1 VAETVKIYQIAKA
14 LGIPSKDLVEI
25 CRKAGFP
32 EITHH
37 SNAVSREKADE
48 IRKTAIKKY
57 RPKEEPTKRVQ
68 RRTRGRS
75 MAVAPQK
82 EVEKEEKKKEEEKGE
97 KAKEKPQK
105 RKKKEPLVK
114 DLKGL
119 APPPPIGKGAKERAV
134 EEEPAELD
142 IEVESRKAAPPRK
155 VSRKGKPPASPKEEG
170 IKKRTIVFK
179 QLAKPPAKKKE
190 GKVEVVP
197 PVTVRELSEKLGVS
211 ASQILKDLMFKYN
224 VRANINQVLDNAVV
238 ELMGVEYG
246 VEIVFKQPKTAE
258 ERLLESLPEDRPED
272 LKPRPPV
279 VALLGHV
286 DHGKTTILDRIRHTN
301 VAGMEDGGIT
311 QDIGAWQITHEGHK
325 LTFVDT
331 PGHKAFTAMRAR
343 GAQVTDIVVLVVAAD
358 DGVMPQTEEAISHAR
373 AANVPIV
380 VAINKVD
387 KPDAD
392 PMAVKRQLAA
402 AGLNPEEW
410 GGETGCVEVSG
421 LTGYGI
427 DELLERITLEA
438 ELLELKANPDR
449 NAQCVVLDAKMVEG
463 LGVVANVIVQNGTL
477 RKGDA
482 MFCGPAYGRVRSMFN
497 PEGEEVTEAGPS
509 CPVAVSGLNRVPEAG
524 MKLLVLDELETARQ
538 IAEERL
544 SQAREGRI
552 QPRRHVTME
561 NLHEWLSEGKARQVK
576 TILKGDVQGT
586 LEPLVQSLEAAG
598 TAEVSVNILHQGI
611 GDISE
616 SDVLLADASDAIIL
630 GFRVGVDE
638 RARELAEERGVQIRT
653 YRVIYEVVQDM
664 RDALEGLLEPE
675 RKEERVGLAE
685 VRRLFKI
692 SRFGTVAGCFVVE
705 GSIRRDCKARVLRNG
720 ETVYEGAIA
729 SLRRQKDDVREV
741 ERGFEC
747 GINLEGFDAFQEGDL
762 IECFKIVQVKRT
774 LS

>member
-1 VAETVKIYQIAKA
+1 VAESVKIYQIAKA

-37 SNAVSREKADE
+37 SNAVSRQKADE
-48 IRKTAIKKY
+48 IRRTAIKKY
-57 RPKEEPTKRVQ
+57 KPKEEPTRKVR
-68 RRTRGRS
+68 RRTRGQPV
-75 MAVAPQK
+75 AVEAQK
-82 EVEKEEKKKEEEKGE
+82 EVKKKEERGE
-97 KAKEKPQK
+97 KKAKKRPER

-119 APPPPIGKGAKERAV
+119 APPPPVGKEAVARAA
-134 EEEPAELD
+134 EEGPAPLE
-142 IEVESRKAAPPRK
+142 IEVELAKEVAPRRARKREKAPPG
-155 VSRKGKPPASPKEEG
+155 RKGES

-179 QLAKPPAKKKE
+179 QLTKPPAKKKE

-197 PVTVRELSEKLGVS
+197 PVTVRELSERLGVS
-211 ASQILKDLMFKYN
+211 AGQILKDLMFKYN
-224 VRANINQVLDNAVV
+224 VRANINQTLDDAVV
-238 ELMGVEYG
+238 ELMGVEHG
-246 VEIVFKQPKTAE
+246 VEIIFKQPKSAE
-258 ERLLESLPEDRPED
+258 DRLLESLPEDRPED

-279 VALLGHV
+279 IALLGHV

-301 VAGMEDGGIT
+301 VAGTEDGGIT

-325 LTFVDT
+325 LSFVDT

-427 DELLERITLEA
+427 DDLLERITLEA
-438 ELLELKANPDR
+438 ELLELKANPNR
-449 NAQCVVLDAKMVEG
+449 NAQCVVLDAEMVEG

-524 MKLLVLDELETARQ
+524 MTLRVLDELETARQ

-544 SQAREGRI
+544 AQFKESRI

-561 NLHEWLSEGKARQVK
+561 NLHEWLSEGKARQVR

-586 LEPLVQSLEAAG
+586 LEPLAQSLEAAG

-611 GDISE
+611 GDINE
-616 SDVLLADASDAIIL
+616 SDVLLADASDAVIL

-705 GSIRRDCKARVLRNG
+705 GSMRRDCRARVLRNG
-720 ETVYEGAIA
+720 ETVHEGPIA

-747 GINLEGFDAFQEGDL
+747 GINLEGFDALQEGDL
-762 IECFKIVQVKRT
+762 VECFKIVQVKRT